1 MFINLACRAMY
12 YTRLLFL
19 LIIGMAA
26 CRSGRT
32 ALRRGDFDQAVTLS
46 AHRLARKSNHADAPA
61 VLQQAFARAYEQH
74 QTAIRQITKSVE
86 PFRWERIYAEYEQ
99 LQTLTDQ
106 ARTAGGDW
114 LNQYPADYADRRREA
129 RELAAT
135 DRYEAAEQAFAY
147 HRTDRLAAKE
157 AYQQYRKAGDWV
169 LNFRDAQAK
178 ADAAFPYAVLRV
190 VIEPLTP
197 SFALTQSDY
206 RALQAEIG
214 RAMER
219 RGQPSP
225 FVLFIPGGPVPG
237 DSLPVHQVVQMTV
250 VDYDAGVVSNA
261 SSSRTVESTQA
272 FKVGE
277 KKINDST
284 KVAIMEKAK
293 GTLTTYT
300 RQIKSG
306 MLLKI
311 RALDNQNGRVLWE
324 DAISESRT
332 FADEWFSFTGDT
344 RALNGQSLKTSP
356 VTPPSA
362 WDWLRSMSEE
372 LASDIAGKLQNKY
385 DDE

>member
-1 MFINLACRAMY
+1 MF
-12 YTRLLFL
+12 YTRFCLLL
-19 LIIGMAA
+19 LMGLAT

-32 ALRRGDFDQAVTLS
+32 ALRRGNYDQAVTL
-46 AHRLARKSNHADAPA
+46 AANRLVNKPTHTDAPA
-61 VLQQAFARAYEQH
+61 VLKQAFVGAYGQH
-74 QTAIRQITKSVE
+74 QATVRQLTQSAG
-86 PFRWERIYAEYEQ
+86 PFRWERIYAEYER

-106 ARTAGGDW
+106 ARRVRSDW
-114 LNQYPADYADRRREA
+114 LELYPADYADRRREA
-129 RELAAT
+129 RELAAA
-135 DRYEAAEQAFAY
+135 DRYDAAEQAFAY

-169 LNFRDAQAK
+169 LGYRDAQVK
-178 ADAAFPYAVLRV
+178 ADAAFPYAMLRI

-197 SFALTQSDY
+197 SFALTPSDY

-225 FVLFIPGGPVPG
+225 FVLFMPVGPVPG

-250 VDYDAGVVSNA
+250 VDYDAGVIHDA

-284 KVAIMEKAK
+284 KVAILEKAK

-300 RQIKSG
+300 RQIRAG
-306 MLLKI
+306 MRLNI

-324 DAISESRT
+324 DSISESRA
-332 FADEWFSFTGDT
+332 FADEWFSFSGDV
-344 RALNGQSLKTSP
+344 RALNGQSLKT
-356 VTPPSA
+356 TPSLSPSA
-362 WDWLRSMSEE
+362 WSWLSSMSDE
-372 LASDIAGKLQNKY
+372 LAGDIAGKLHNRY
-385 DDE
+385 DNE